1 MKKSLKTFVAVLA
14 TLLPLVLTGCN
25 QSSSLEGELS
35 ENARQA
41 YENKKKIQALESSFE
56 EDATEAEKAKDYAKL
71 AASIAGL
78 KVDKEYKLTTKWGT
92 EIFEITS
99 EGKAKYGGY
108 VDTPGNIVALLVP
121 PGEYSGII
129 IIIKSDNHENL
140 GTDENPKPKYQYP
153 NYNEEN
159 PHSGCYTGFY
169 LKDNGSSFSEAGT
182 MWKVPREKVTTLTTC
197 AESFEHLEELFD
209 KYGYAATCAA
219 YSTEFPK

>member
-1 MKKSLKTFVAVLA
+1 MKKSLKTLVAVLA

-25 QSSSLEGELS
+25 QLSSLD

-56 EDATEAEKAKDYAKL
+56 EEATEEEKAKRYAKL

-78 KVDKEYKLTTKWGT
+78 KMDKEYKFTAAWT

-99 EGKAKYGGY
+99 EGKVKYG
-108 VDTPGNIVALLVP
+108 DTPGNIVALLVP
-121 PGEYSGII
+121 PDEYSGII
-129 IIIKSDNHENL
+129 IIIKSDNHYNY
-140 GTDENPKPKYQYP
+140 GNNQYP
-153 NYNEEN
+153 YYKEEN

-182 MWKVPREKVTTLTTC
+182 TWKVPGHSYTAC
-197 AESFEHLEELFD
+197 AESFEYLEELFE

>member
-25 QSSSLEGELS
+25 QLSSLD

-56 EDATEAEKAKDYAKL
+56 EEATEEEKAKGYAKL

-78 KVDKEYKLTTKWGT
+78 KVDKEYKLTTKYDNENFT

-99 EGKAKYGGY
+99 EGKAKYG
-108 VDTPGNIVALLVP
+108 DTPGNIVALLVP
-121 PGEYSGII
+121 PDEYSGII
-129 IIIKSDNHENL
+129 IIIKSDEHKNWGN
-140 GTDENPKPKYQYP
+140 YQYP
-153 NYNEEN
+153 SYNEEN

-182 MWKVPREKVTTLTTC
+182 TWKVPKKEWTAC
-197 AESFEHLEELFD
+197 AESFEYLEELFD

>member
-25 QSSSLEGELS
+25 QLSSLD

-41 YENKKKIQALESSFE
+41 YENKKKIQALASSFE
-56 EDATEAEKAKDYAKL
+56 EDATEEEKAKGYAKL

-78 KVDKEYKLTTKWGT
+78 KVDKEYKFTTEYGT
-92 EIFEITS
+92 ESFEITS
-99 EGKAKYGGY
+99 EGKAKYG
-108 VDTPGNIVALLVP
+108 DTPGNIVALLVP
-121 PGEYSGII
+121 PDEYSGII
-129 IIIKSDNHENL
+129 IIIKSDKHKNWGN
-140 GTDENPKPKYQYP
+140 YQYP
-153 NYNEEN
+153 SYNEEN

-182 MWKVPREKVTTLTTC
+182 TWKVPGHSYTAC
-197 AESFEHLEELFD
+197 AESFEYLEELFE

>member
-56 EDATEAEKAKDYAKL
+56 EDATEKEKAKGYAKL

-78 KVDKEYKLTTKWGT
+78 KVDKEYKLTATWGT
-92 EIFEITS
+92 EIFTESFEITS
-99 EGKAKYGGY
+99 EGKAKD
-108 VDTPGNIVALLVP
+108 VDTQGNIVALLVP
-121 PGEYSGII
+121 PDEYSGII
-129 IIIKSDNHENL
+129 IIIKSDEDYNYGNF
-140 GTDENPKPKYQYP
+140 QYP
-153 NYNEEN
+153 SYTEEN

-169 LKDNGSSFSEAGT
+169 LKDNGSSFSEAST
-182 MWKVPREKVTTLTTC
+182 TWKVPREKGTTLTAC
-197 AESFEHLEELFD
+197 AESFEYLEELFD

>member
-25 QSSSLEGELS
+25 QLSSLD

-56 EDATEAEKAKDYAKL
+56 EDATEEEKAKGYAKL

-78 KVDKEYKLTTKWGT
+78 KVDKEYKLTYDSGYT
-92 EIFEITS
+92 EIFEIRS
-99 EGKAKYGGY
+99 DGKAKHA
-108 VDTPGNIVALLVP
+108 DTPGNIVALLVP
-121 PGEYSGII
+121 PDEYSGII
-129 IIIKSDNHENL
+129 IIIKSDNHYNCEN
-140 GTDENPKPKYQYP
+140 YRYP
-153 NYNEEN
+153 NYDEAN

-182 MWKVPREKVTTLTTC
+182 TWKVPGHSYTAC
-197 AESFEHLEELFD
+197 AESFEYLEELFD
-209 KYGYAATCAA
+209 KYGYDATCAA

>member
-25 QSSSLEGELS
+25 QLSSLD

-56 EDATEAEKAKDYAKL
+56 EDATEEEKAKRYANL

-78 KVDKEYKLTTKWGT
+78 KVDKEYKLTTKYGTGIFT

-99 EGKAKYGGY
+99 EGKAKYG
-108 VDTPGNIVALLVP
+108 DTPGNIVALLVP
-121 PGEYSGII
+121 PDEYSGII
-129 IIIKSDNHENL
+129 IIIKSDEHKNWGN
-140 GTDENPKPKYQYP
+140 YQYP
-153 NYNEEN
+153 SYNEEN

-182 MWKVPREKVTTLTTC
+182 TWKVPGHSYTAC
-197 AESFEHLEELFD
+197 AESFEYLEELFD

>member
-1 MKKSLKTFVAVLA
+1 MKRSLKTFVAVLA

-25 QSSSLEGELS
+25 QLSSLD

-56 EDATEAEKAKDYAKL
+56 EEATEEEKAKGYAKL

-78 KVDKEYKLTTKWGT
+78 KVDKEYKFTAAWT

-99 EGKAKYGGY
+99 EGKVKYG
-108 VDTPGNIVALLVP
+108 DTPGNIVALLVP
-121 PGEYSGII
+121 PDEYSGII
-129 IIIKSDNHENL
+129 IIIKSDNHYNCEN
-140 GTDENPKPKYQYP
+140 YRYP
-153 NYNEEN
+153 NYDEAN

-182 MWKVPREKVTTLTTC
+182 TWKVPGHTYTAC
-197 AESFEHLEELFD
+197 AESFEYLEELFD

>member
-1 MKKSLKTFVAVLA
+1 MKRSLKTFVAVLA

-25 QSSSLEGELS
+25 QLSSLD

-56 EDATEAEKAKDYAKL
+56 EDATEEEKAKGYAKL

-78 KVDKEYKLTTKWGT
+78 KMDKEYKFTAAWT

-99 EGKAKYGGY
+99 EGKVKYG
-108 VDTPGNIVALLVP
+108 DTPGNIVALLVP
-121 PGEYSGII
+121 PDEYSGII
-129 IIIKSDNHENL
+129 IIIKSDNHYNY
-140 GTDENPKPKYQYP
+140 GNNQYS
-153 NYNEEN
+153 YYKEEN

-182 MWKVPREKVTTLTTC
+182 TWKVPGHSYTAC
-197 AESFEHLEELFD
+197 AESFEYLEKLFE

>member
-25 QSSSLEGELS
+25 QLSSLD

-78 KVDKEYKLTTKWGT
+78 KVDKEYKLTATWGT

-108 VDTPGNIVALLVP
+108 GGYGDTLGNIVALLVP
-121 PGEYSGII
+121 PPDEYSGII
-129 IIIKSDNHENL
+129 IIIKSDKHENYK
-140 GTDENPKPKYQYP
+140 NYQYP
-153 NYNEEN
+153 SYEEEN

-182 MWKVPREKVTTLTTC
+182 TWKVPKKEWTAC
-197 AESFEHLEELFD
+197 AESFEYLEELFD

-219 YSTEFPK
+219 SFSEFPK

>member
-1 MKKSLKTFVAVLA
+1 MKRSLKTFVAVLA

-25 QSSSLEGELS
+25 QLSSLD

-56 EDATEAEKAKDYAKL
+56 EDATEEEKAKGYAKL

-78 KVDKEYKLTTKWGT
+78 KMDKEYKFTAAWT

-99 EGKAKYGGY
+99 EGKVKYG
-108 VDTPGNIVALLVP
+108 DTPGNIVALLVP
-121 PGEYSGII
+121 PDEYSGII
-129 IIIKSDNHENL
+129 IIIKSDEHKNWV
-140 GTDENPKPKYQYP
+140 TKENPNYQYP

-182 MWKVPREKVTTLTTC
+182 TWKVPKKEWTAC
-197 AESFEHLEELFD
+197 AESFEYLKELFD

>member
-1 MKKSLKTFVAVLA
+1 MKRSLKTFVAVLA

-25 QSSSLEGELS
+25 QLSSLD

-56 EDATEAEKAKDYAKL
+56 EDATEEEKAKGYAKL

-78 KVDKEYKLTTKWGT
+78 KMDKEYKLTATWGNEIFT
-92 EIFEITS
+92 EIFEIKS
-99 EGKAKYGGY
+99 DGKAKYG
-108 VDTPGNIVALLVP
+108 DTPGNIVALLVP
-121 PGEYSGII
+121 PDEYSGII
-129 IIIKSDNHENL
+129 IIIKSDEHKNW
-140 GTDENPKPKYQYP
+140 GTEKDPYHQYP
-153 NYNEEN
+153 SYNEEN

-182 MWKVPREKVTTLTTC
+182 TWKVPGHSYTAC
-197 AESFEHLEELFD
+197 AESFDYLEELFD

>member
-56 EDATEAEKAKDYAKL
+56 EDATEKEKAKGYAKL

-78 KVDKEYKLTTKWGT
+78 KVDKEYKLTATWGTEIFT

-99 EGKAKYGGY
+99 EGKVKYG
-108 VDTPGNIVALLVP
+108 DTPGNIVALLVP
-121 PGEYSGII
+121 PDEYSGII
-129 IIIKSDNHENL
+129 IIIKSDKHENR
-140 GTDENPKPKYQYP
+140 ENYQYP

-182 MWKVPREKVTTLTTC
+182 TWKVPGHSYTAC
-197 AESFEHLEELFD
+197 AESFEYLEELFD

>member
-56 EDATEAEKAKDYAKL
+56 EEATEEEKAKGYAKL

-78 KVDKEYKLTTKWGT
+78 KVDKEYKLTTKYDNEIFT
-92 EIFEITS
+92 EIFEIKS
-99 EGKAKYGGY
+99 DGKAKYG
-108 VDTPGNIVALLVP
+108 DTPGNIVALLVP
-121 PGEYSGII
+121 PDEYSGII
-129 IIIKSDNHENL
+129 IIIKSDEHKNL
-140 GTDENPKPKYQYP
+140 GNYQYP
-153 NYNEEN
+153 YYKEEN

-182 MWKVPREKVTTLTTC
+182 TWKVPGHSYTAC
-197 AESFEHLEELFD
+197 AESFEYLEELFE

>member
-1 MKKSLKTFVAVLA
+1 MKRSLKTFVAVLA

-25 QSSSLEGELS
+25 QLSSLD

-56 EDATEAEKAKDYAKL
+56 EEATEEEKAKGYAKL

-78 KVDKEYKLTTKWGT
+78 KMDKEYKFTAAWT

-99 EGKAKYGGY
+99 EGKVKYG
-108 VDTPGNIVALLVP
+108 DTPGNIVALLVP
-121 PGEYSGII
+121 PDEYSGII
-129 IIIKSDNHENL
+129 IIIKSDNHYNY
-140 GTDENPKPKYQYP
+140 GNNQYP
-153 NYNEEN
+153 YYKEEN

-182 MWKVPREKVTTLTTC
+182 TWKVPGHSYTAC
-197 AESFEHLEELFD
+197 AKSFEDLEELFE

>member
-25 QSSSLEGELS
+25 QLSSLD

-56 EDATEAEKAKDYAKL
+56 EDATEEEKAKRYAKL

-78 KVDKEYKLTTKWGT
+78 KMDKEYKFTAAWT

-99 EGKAKYGGY
+99 EGKVKYG
-108 VDTPGNIVALLVP
+108 DTPGNIVALLVP
-121 PGEYSGII
+121 PDEYSGII
-129 IIIKSDNHENL
+129 IIIKSDNHYNY
-140 GTDENPKPKYQYP
+140 GNNQYS
-153 NYNEEN
+153 YYKEEN

-169 LKDNGSSFSEAGT
+169 LKDNGSSFSEADT
-182 MWKVPREKVTTLTTC
+182 TWKVPREKGTTLTAC
-197 AESFEHLEELFD
+197 AKSFEYLEKLFD
-209 KYGYAATCAA
+209 KYGYAATCG
-219 YSTEFPK
+219 SLFTEFPK

>member
-25 QSSSLEGELS
+25 QLSSLD

-56 EDATEAEKAKDYAKL
+56 EEATEEEKAKGYAKL

-121 PGEYSGII
+121 PDEYSGII
-129 IIIKSDNHENL
+129 IIIKSDNHYNYK
-140 GTDENPKPKYQYP
+140 NYQYP
-153 NYNEEN
+153 SYEEEN

-182 MWKVPREKVTTLTTC
+182 TWKVPGHSYTAC
-197 AESFEHLEELFD
+197 AKSFKYLEELFD

>member
-25 QSSSLEGELS
+25 QLSSLD

-56 EDATEAEKAKDYAKL
+56 EDATEEEKAKGYAKL

-78 KVDKEYKLTTKWGT
+78 KMDKEYKFTAAWT

-99 EGKAKYGGY
+99 EGKVKYG
-108 VDTPGNIVALLVP
+108 DTPGNIVALLVP
-121 PGEYSGII
+121 PDEYSGII
-129 IIIKSDNHENL
+129 IIIKSDNHYNY
-140 GTDENPKPKYQYP
+140 GNNQYP
-153 NYNEEN
+153 YYKEEN

-182 MWKVPREKVTTLTTC
+182 TWKVPGHSYTAC
-197 AESFEHLEELFD
+197 AKSFEDLEELFE

>member
-25 QSSSLEGELS
+25 QLSSLD

-56 EDATEAEKAKDYAKL
+56 EDATEEEKAKGYAKL

-78 KVDKEYKLTTKWGT
+78 KMDKEYKFTAAWT

-99 EGKAKYGGY
+99 EGKVKYG
-108 VDTPGNIVALLVP
+108 DTPGNIVALLVP
-121 PGEYSGII
+121 PDEYSGII
-129 IIIKSDNHENL
+129 IIIKSDNHYNWVTEEDL
-140 GTDENPKPKYQYP
+140 YHQYP
-153 NYNEEN
+153 SYNEKN
-159 PHSGCYTGFY
+159 PHSGCYMGFY
-169 LKDNGSSFSEAGT
+169 LKDNGSSFSEADT
-182 MWKVPREKVTTLTTC
+182 MWKVPGHSYTAC
-197 AESFEHLEELFD
+197 AESFESLEELFD

-219 YSTEFPK
+219 GSTEFPK

>member
-1 MKKSLKTFVAVLA
+1 MKKSLKTLVAVLA

-25 QSSSLEGELS
+25 QLSSLD

-56 EDATEAEKAKDYAKL
+56 EEATEEEKAKRYAKL

-78 KVDKEYKLTTKWGT
+78 KMDKEYKFTAAWT

-99 EGKAKYGGY
+99 EGKVKYG
-108 VDTPGNIVALLVP
+108 DTPGNIVALLVP
-121 PGEYSGII
+121 PDEYSGII
-129 IIIKSDNHENL
+129 IIIKSDEHKNL
-140 GTDENPKPKYQYP
+140 GNYQYP
-153 NYNEEN
+153 YYKEEN

-182 MWKVPREKVTTLTTC
+182 TWKVPGHSYTAC
-197 AESFEHLEELFD
+197 AKSFKYLEELFD

>member
-25 QSSSLEGELS
+25 QLSSLD

-56 EDATEAEKAKDYAKL
+56 EEATEEEKAKGYAKL

-78 KVDKEYKLTTKWGT
+78 KVDKEYKLTATWGT

-99 EGKAKYGGY
+99 EGKAKYG
-108 VDTPGNIVALLVP
+108 DTPGNIVALLVP
-121 PGEYSGII
+121 PDEYSGII
-129 IIIKSDNHENL
+129 IIIKSDEHKNWE
-140 GTDENPKPKYQYP
+140 TDENPKYQYP

-182 MWKVPREKVTTLTTC
+182 MWKVPRKKGTTLTTC
-197 AESFEHLEELFD
+197 AESFEHLKELFE

>member
-1 MKKSLKTFVAVLA
+1 MKRSLKTFVAVLA

-25 QSSSLEGELS
+25 QLSSLD

-56 EDATEAEKAKDYAKL
+56 EEATEEEKAKGYAKL

-78 KVDKEYKLTTKWGT
+78 KVDKEYKFTAAWT

-99 EGKAKYGGY
+99 EGKVKYG
-108 VDTPGNIVALLVP
+108 DTPGNIVALLVP
-121 PGEYSGII
+121 PDEYSGII
-129 IIIKSDNHENL
+129 IIIKSDNHYNYEN
-140 GTDENPKPKYQYP
+140 YRYP
-153 NYNEEN
+153 NYDEAN

-182 MWKVPREKVTTLTTC
+182 TWKVPGHSYTAC
-197 AESFEHLEELFD
+197 AESFKYLEELFD

>member
-25 QSSSLEGELS
+25 QLSSLD

-56 EDATEAEKAKDYAKL
+56 EEATEEEKAKGYAKL

-78 KVDKEYKLTTKWGT
+78 KMDKEYKLTATWGNEIFT
-92 EIFEITS
+92 EIFEIKS
-99 EGKAKYGGY
+99 DGKAKYG
-108 VDTPGNIVALLVP
+108 DTPGNIVALLVP
-121 PGEYSGII
+121 PDEYSGII
-129 IIIKSDNHENL
+129 IIIKSDNHYNCEN
-140 GTDENPKPKYQYP
+140 YRYP
-153 NYNEEN
+153 NYDEEN

-182 MWKVPREKVTTLTTC
+182 TWKVPDKTYTAC
-197 AESFEHLEELFD
+197 AESFEYLAELFD

>member
-1 MKKSLKTFVAVLA
+1 MKRSLKTFVAVLA

-25 QSSSLEGELS
+25 QLSSLD

-56 EDATEAEKAKDYAKL
+56 EDATEEEKAKGYAKL

-78 KVDKEYKLTTKWGT
+78 KMDKEYKFTAAWT

-99 EGKAKYGGY
+99 EGKAKY
-108 VDTPGNIVALLVP
+108 VDTQGNIVALLVP
-121 PGEYSGII
+121 PDEYSGII
-129 IIIKSDNHENL
+129 IIIKSDEHKNW
-140 GTDENPKPKYQYP
+140 GTEEDPYYK
-153 NYNEEN
+153 EEN

-182 MWKVPREKVTTLTTC
+182 TWKVPEHTWTAC
-197 AESFEHLEELFD
+197 AKSFEDLEELFE
-209 KYGYAATCAA
+209 KSGYAATCAA
-219 YSTEFPK
+219 GSTEFPK

>member
-25 QSSSLEGELS
+25 QLSSLD

-56 EDATEAEKAKDYAKL
+56 EDATEEEKAKGYAKL

-78 KVDKEYKLTTKWGT
+78 KMDKEYKFTAAWT

-99 EGKAKYGGY
+99 EGKVKYG
-108 VDTPGNIVALLVP
+108 DTPGNIVALLVP
-121 PGEYSGII
+121 PDEYSGII
-129 IIIKSDNHENL
+129 IIIKSDEHKNWGN
-140 GTDENPKPKYQYP
+140 YQYP
-153 NYNEEN
+153 SYNEEN

-182 MWKVPREKVTTLTTC
+182 TWKVPKKEWTAC
-197 AESFEHLEELFD
+197 AESFEYLEELFE

>member
-25 QSSSLEGELS
+25 QLSSLD

-56 EDATEAEKAKDYAKL
+56 EEATEEEKAKGYAKL

-78 KVDKEYKLTTKWGT
+78 KVDKEYKLTATWGT

-99 EGKAKYGGY
+99 EGKAKYG
-108 VDTPGNIVALLVP
+108 DTPGNIVALLVP
-121 PGEYSGII
+121 PDEYSGII
-129 IIIKSDNHENL
+129 IIIKSDNHYNY
-140 GTDENPKPKYQYP
+140 GNNQYP
-153 NYNEEN
+153 YYKEEN

-182 MWKVPREKVTTLTTC
+182 TWKVPGHSYTAC
-197 AESFEHLEELFD
+197 AESFEYLEKLFE

>member
-25 QSSSLEGELS
+25 QLSSLD

-56 EDATEAEKAKDYAKL
+56 EEATEEEKAKRYAKL

-78 KVDKEYKLTTKWGT
+78 KMDKEYKFTAAWT

-99 EGKAKYGGY
+99 EGKVKYG
-108 VDTPGNIVALLVP
+108 DTPGNIVALLVP
-121 PGEYSGII
+121 PDEYSGII
-129 IIIKSDNHENL
+129 IIIKSDNHYNY
-140 GTDENPKPKYQYP
+140 GNNQYP
-153 NYNEEN
+153 YYKEEN

-182 MWKVPREKVTTLTTC
+182 TWKVPGHSYTAC
-197 AESFEHLEELFD
+197 AKSFEDLEELFE

>member
-25 QSSSLEGELS
+25 QLSSLD

-56 EDATEAEKAKDYAKL
+56 EEATEEEKAKGYAKL

-78 KVDKEYKLTTKWGT
+78 KVDKEYKFTTEYGT
-92 EIFEITS
+92 ESFEITS
-99 EGKAKYGGY
+99 EGKAKYG
-108 VDTPGNIVALLVP
+108 DTPGNIVALLVP
-121 PGEYSGII
+121 PDEYSGII
-129 IIIKSDNHENL
+129 IIIKSDEHKNWGN
-140 GTDENPKPKYQYP
+140 YQYP

-182 MWKVPREKVTTLTTC
+182 TWKVPDKTWTAC
-197 AESFEHLEELFD
+197 AESFEYLEELFE

>member
-1 MKKSLKTFVAVLA
+1 MKRSLKTFVAVLA

-25 QSSSLEGELS
+25 QLSSLD

-56 EDATEAEKAKDYAKL
+56 EEATEEEKAKGYAKL

-78 KVDKEYKLTTKWGT
+78 KVDKEYKLTTKYDNENFT

-99 EGKAKYGGY
+99 EGKAKYG
-108 VDTPGNIVALLVP
+108 DTPGNIVALLVP
-121 PGEYSGII
+121 PDEYSGII
-129 IIIKSDNHENL
+129 IIIKSDNHYNY
-140 GTDENPKPKYQYP
+140 GNNQYP
-153 NYNEEN
+153 YYKEEN

-182 MWKVPREKVTTLTTC
+182 TWKVPGHSYTAC
-197 AESFEHLEELFD
+197 AESFEYLEELFE

>member
-25 QSSSLEGELS
+25 QLSSLD

-56 EDATEAEKAKDYAKL
+56 EDATEEEKAKGYAKL

-78 KVDKEYKLTTKWGT
+78 KMDKEYKFTAAWT

-99 EGKAKYGGY
+99 EGKVKYG
-108 VDTPGNIVALLVP
+108 DTPGNIVALLVP
-121 PGEYSGII
+121 PDEYSGII
-129 IIIKSDNHENL
+129 IIIKSDNHYNCEN
-140 GTDENPKPKYQYP
+140 YRYP
-153 NYNEEN
+153 NYDEAN

-182 MWKVPREKVTTLTTC
+182 TWKVPGHSYTAC
-197 AESFEHLEELFD
+197 AESFEYLEKLFE

>member
-25 QSSSLEGELS
+25 QLSSLD

-41 YENKKKIQALESSFE
+41 YENKKKIQALASSFE
-56 EDATEAEKAKDYAKL
+56 EDATEEEKAKRYAKL

-78 KVDKEYKLTTKWGT
+78 KVDKEYKLTTKYDNENFT

-108 VDTPGNIVALLVP
+108 VDTLGNIVALLVP
-121 PGEYSGII
+121 PDEYSGII
-129 IIIKSDNHENL
+129 IIIKSDNHYNY
-140 GTDENPKPKYQYP
+140 GKYQYP
-153 NYNEEN
+153 SYSEEN
-159 PHSGCYTGFY
+159 PHSGCYMGFY

-182 MWKVPREKVTTLTTC
+182 TWKVPKKEWTAC
-197 AESFEHLEELFD
+197 AESFEYLEELFD

>member
-25 QSSSLEGELS
+25 QLSSLD

-56 EDATEAEKAKDYAKL
+56 EDATEEEKAKRYAKL

-78 KVDKEYKLTTKWGT
+78 KVDKEYKLTTKYDNENFT

-108 VDTPGNIVALLVP
+108 VDTLGNIVALLVP
-121 PGEYSGII
+121 PDEYSGII
-129 IIIKSDNHENL
+129 IIIKSDNHYNCEN
-140 GTDENPKPKYQYP
+140 YRYP
-153 NYNEEN
+153 NYDEAN

-182 MWKVPREKVTTLTTC
+182 TWKVPGHSYTAC
-197 AESFEHLEELFD
+197 AESFEYLEKLFE

>member
-25 QSSSLEGELS
+25 QLSSLD

-56 EDATEAEKAKDYAKL
+56 EDATEEEKAKGYAKL

-78 KVDKEYKLTTKWGT
+78 KVDKEYKFTAAWT

-99 EGKAKYGGY
+99 EGKVKYG
-108 VDTPGNIVALLVP
+108 DTPGNIVALLVP
-121 PGEYSGII
+121 PDEYSGII
-129 IIIKSDNHENL
+129 IIIKSDNHYNYK
-140 GTDENPKPKYQYP
+140 NYQYP
-153 NYNEEN
+153 SYEEEN

-182 MWKVPREKVTTLTTC
+182 TWKVPKKEWTAC
-197 AESFEHLEELFD
+197 AESFECLEELFD

>member
-25 QSSSLEGELS
+25 QLSSLD

-56 EDATEAEKAKDYAKL
+56 EDATEEEKAKGYAKL

-78 KVDKEYKLTTKWGT
+78 KMDKEYKFTAAWT

-99 EGKAKYGGY
+99 EGKVKYG
-108 VDTPGNIVALLVP
+108 DTPGNIVALLVP
-121 PGEYSGII
+121 PDEYSGII
-129 IIIKSDNHENL
+129 IIIKSDNHYNY
-140 GTDENPKPKYQYP
+140 GNNQYP
-153 NYNEEN
+153 YYKEEN

-182 MWKVPREKVTTLTTC
+182 TWKVPGHSYTAC
-197 AESFEHLEELFD
+197 AESFEYLEDLFE

>member
-1 MKKSLKTFVAVLA
+1 MQRSLKTFVAVLA
-14 TLLPLVLTGCN
+14 TLLLFVLTGCN
-25 QSSSLEGELS
+25 QLSSLD

-56 EDATEAEKAKDYAKL
+56 EEATEEEKAKGYAKL

-78 KVDKEYKLTTKWGT
+78 KVDTEYKLTATWGNEIFT
-92 EIFEITS
+92 EIFEIRS
-99 EGKAKYGGY
+99 DGKAKD
-108 VDTPGNIVALLVP
+108 VDTQGNIVALLVP
-121 PGEYSGII
+121 PDEYSGII
-129 IIIKSDNHENL
+129 IIIKSDKHENW
-140 GTDENPKPKYQYP
+140 ENYQYP

-182 MWKVPREKVTTLTTC
+182 TWKVPGHSYTAC
-197 AESFEHLEELFD
+197 AESFEYLEKLFE

>member
-1 MKKSLKTFVAVLA
+1 MKRSLKTFVAVLA

-25 QSSSLEGELS
+25 QLSSLD

-56 EDATEAEKAKDYAKL
+56 EEATEEEKAKGYAKL

-78 KVDKEYKLTTKWGT
+78 KVDKEYKFTAAWT

-99 EGKAKYGGY
+99 EGKAKD
-108 VDTPGNIVALLVP
+108 VDTQGNIVALLVP
-121 PGEYSGII
+121 PDEYSGII
-129 IIIKSDNHENL
+129 IIIKSDKHENW
-140 GTDENPKPKYQYP
+140 ENYQYP
-153 NYNEEN
+153 SYNEEN

-182 MWKVPREKVTTLTTC
+182 TWKVPGHSYTAC
-197 AESFEHLEELFD
+197 AESFDYLEELFD

>member
-1 MKKSLKTFVAVLA
+1 MKRSLKTFVAVLA

-25 QSSSLEGELS
+25 QLSSLD

-56 EDATEAEKAKDYAKL
+56 EEATEEEKAKGYAKL

-78 KVDKEYKLTTKWGT
+78 KMDKEYKFTAAWT

-99 EGKAKYGGY
+99 EGKVKYG
-108 VDTPGNIVALLVP
+108 DTPGNIVALLVP
-121 PGEYSGII
+121 PDEYSGII
-129 IIIKSDNHENL
+129 IIIKSDKHENC
-140 GTDENPKPKYQYP
+140 ENYQYP
-153 NYNEEN
+153 SYNEEN

-182 MWKVPREKVTTLTTC
+182 TWKVPGHSYTAC
-197 AESFEHLEELFD
+197 AESFEYLEKLFE

>member
-1 MKKSLKTFVAVLA
+1 MKRSLKTFVAVLA

-25 QSSSLEGELS
+25 QLSSLD

-56 EDATEAEKAKDYAKL
+56 EDATEEEKAKGYAKL

-78 KVDKEYKLTTKWGT
+78 KVDKEYKLTTKYDNENFT

-99 EGKAKYGGY
+99 EGKVKYG
-108 VDTPGNIVALLVP
+108 DTPGNIVALLVP
-121 PGEYSGII
+121 PDEYSGII
-129 IIIKSDNHENL
+129 IIIKSDNHYNY
-140 GTDENPKPKYQYP
+140 GNNQYP
-153 NYNEEN
+153 YYKEEN

-182 MWKVPREKVTTLTTC
+182 TWKVPGHSYTAC
-197 AESFEHLEELFD
+197 AKSFKYLEELFD

>member
-25 QSSSLEGELS
+25 QLSSLD

-78 KVDKEYKLTTKWGT
+78 KVDKEYKLTAAWT

-99 EGKAKYGGY
+99 EGKVKYG
-108 VDTPGNIVALLVP
+108 DTPGNIVALLVP
-121 PGEYSGII
+121 PDEYSGII
-129 IIIKSDNHENL
+129 IIIKSDKHENC
-140 GTDENPKPKYQYP
+140 GNYRYP
-153 NYNEEN
+153 HYNEEN

-182 MWKVPREKVTTLTTC
+182 MWKVPGHSYTAC
-197 AESFEHLEELFD
+197 AKSFKYLEELFD

>member
-25 QSSSLEGELS
+25 QLSSLD

-56 EDATEAEKAKDYAKL
+56 EDATEEEKAKGYAKL

-78 KVDKEYKLTTKWGT
+78 KMDKEYKLTYDSGYT
-92 EIFEITS
+92 EIFEIRS
-99 EGKAKYGGY
+99 DGKAKHA
-108 VDTPGNIVALLVP
+108 DTPGNIVALLVP
-121 PGEYSGII
+121 PDEYSGII
-129 IIIKSDNHENL
+129 IIIKSDEHKNWV
-140 GTDENPKPKYQYP
+140 TKENPNYQYP

-159 PHSGCYTGFY
+159 PHFSCYMGFY
-169 LKDNGSSFSEAGT
+169 LKDNGSSFSEADT
-182 MWKVPREKVTTLTTC
+182 TWKVPREKGTPLTAC
-197 AESFEHLEELFD
+197 AKSFKYLEELFD

-219 YSTEFPK
+219 GSTEFPK